1 MTNYATLA
9 QTLQSALQ
17 LKLSPIAVSF
27 TDQAPTDLPMPASQ
41 QPAGCVFWQQAA
53 SGPLA
58 TTTKDHELCAV
69 GVYTHNMAGA
79 SPAYGS
85 ELGNVLKVMANLEYA
100 RSEDIALVPVLNRST
115 KQVVYAPLAETPLP
129 PDVVL
134 LFAQASQGLIIAEA
148 IQQVE
153 MGIPPALGRPA
164 CAVIPQVANSGRAAL
179 SLGCCGARAYLDALT
194 DDVALWALPGAHLAA
209 YVEKVEKLAKAN
221 DLLTTFHTLRRQD
234 VAAGQTPTYGES
246 LARLS
251 S

>member
-1 MTNYATLA
+1 MTDYTTLA
-9 QTLQSALQ
+9 QTLQTALQ
-17 LKLSPIAVSF
+17 LKLPPIAVTF
-27 TDQAPTDLPMPASQ
+27 TDQAPAGLPTPASQ

-53 SGPLA
+53 TGPFA
-58 TTTKDHELCAV
+58 TTTKDHELCAI
-69 GVYTHNMAGA
+69 GVYTHNLAGA

-85 ELGNVLKVMANLEYA
+85 ELGDVLKVMANLEYA

-179 SLGCCGARAYLDALT
+179 SLGCCGARAYLDAFT
-194 DDVALWALPGAHLAA
+194 DDVALWALPGAQLAT
-209 YVEKVEKLAKAN
+209 YVEKVEKLSKAN

-234 VAAGQTPTYGES
+234 VAAGQAPTYGES

>member
-1 MTNYATLA
+1 MTDYTTLA
-9 QTLQSALQ
+9 QTLQAALKLQ
-17 LKLSPIAVSF
+17 LPPIAVAF
-27 TDQAPTDLPMPASQ
+27 TDSAPADLATPATQ
-41 QPAGCVFWQQAA
+41 QPAGCVFWEQAA
-53 SGPLA
+53 NGPFA
-58 TTTKDHELCAV
+58 TTAQDHDLCAV
-69 GVYTHNMAGA
+69 GVYTHNLAGA
-79 SPAYGS
+79 SSSYTS
-85 ELGNVLKVMANLEYA
+85 ELGDVLKVMANLEYA
-100 RSEDIALVPVLNRST
+100 RDEDIALIPVLNRSPQ
-115 KQVVYAPLAETPLP
+115 QVVYAPLAATPLP

-134 LFAQASQGLIIAEA
+134 LFAHASQGLIIAEA

-194 DDVALWALPGAHLAA
+194 DDVALWALPGAQLSA

-221 DLLTTFHTLRRQD
+221 DLLTTFHTRRRQD

-251 S
+251 N

>member
-9 QTLQSALQ
+9 QSLQKA
-17 LKLSPIAVSF
+17 LKLTLPPIAVSF
-27 TDQAPTDLPMPASQ
+27 TDRAPADLPGPTGQ
-41 QPAGCVFWQQAA
+41 QPAGCVFWEQAA
-53 SGPLA
+53 SGPFA

-69 GVYTHNMAGA
+69 GVYTHNLADA
-79 SPAYGS
+79 SPTYPS
-85 ELGNVLKVMANLEYA
+85 ELGDVLKVMANLEYA
-100 RSEDIALVPVLNRST
+100 RNEDIALVPVLNRST

-194 DDVALWALPGAHLAA
+194 DEVALWALPGAQIAA
-209 YVEKVEKLAKAN
+209 YVEKLEKLAKAN

-251 S
+251 G

>member
-1 MTNYATLA
+1 MTNYTTLA
-9 QTLQSALQ
+9 QTLQTALQ
-17 LKLSPIAVSF
+17 LQLPPIAVTF
-27 TDQAPTDLPMPASQ
+27 TDQAPIGLPTPATQ
-41 QPAGCVFWQQAA
+41 QPAGCVFWEQAA
-53 SGPLA
+53 SGPFV
-58 TTTKDHELCAV
+58 TTTQDHELCAV
-69 GVYTHNMAGA
+69 GVYTHNLAGA
-79 SPAYGS
+79 SPTYGS
-85 ELGNVLKVMANLEYA
+85 ELGDVLKVMANLEYA
-100 RSEDIALVPVLNRST
+100 RNEDIALVPVLNRST

-194 DDVALWALPGAHLAA
+194 DDVALWALPGAQLEA
-209 YVEKVEKLAKAN
+209 YVAKVEKLSKAN

-251 S
+251 N